1 MKIGILTYHFGTN
14 FGGQL
19 QCYALMKT
27 LESLGHDVTVINYI
41 PGKNKVSLMDDIK
54 QCLKIIK
61 KGFTTENIMTGV
73 NCLLKSNKM
82 RRCFDEFRKNHL
94 HVGPLCNLANFN
106 ELYKLDAIV
115 VGSDQVWAPAHH
127 KNAAYFFN
135 FKNGFNGRKISYAPC
150 CAINNVAPENKEL
163 IRSLLS
169 SFSSIS
175 VRNIETRNFVK
186 ELIGKEVPIV
196 SDPTFLHNFD
206 EFSSPS
212 VPKGDYILTY
222 ILGKEIDGGHSAAIE
237 RIKKEYGN
245 IPVYSISLTANK
257 PHYFSW
263 SSKTFHTLD
272 PVDWVDFIRNAKFL
286 YTDSFHGVAFAL
298 KFKTPFLAYYKEAIR
313 ASRFIDLMERYKLK
327 NIINKVSELE
337 GKQIKALQ
345 PDKET
350 YTISESIAN
359 KSIEFIKEALL

>member
-27 LESLGHDVTVINYI
+27 LESLGHNVTVINYI
-41 PGKNKVSLMDDIK
+41 PGKNKASLIDDIK

-82 RRCFDEFRKNHL
+82 RRRFDEFRKNNL
-94 HVGPLCNLANFN
+94 QVGPLCDLANFN
-106 ELYKLDAIV
+106 ELYSLDAIV

-135 FKNGFNGRKISYAPC
+135 FKDGFKGRKISYAPC
-150 CAINNVAPENKEL
+150 CAINKVEPESRAQISN
-163 IRSLLS
+163 LLS
-169 SFSSIS
+169 SFNSIS
-175 VRNIETRNFVK
+175 VRNIETQNFVK
-186 ELIGKEVPIV
+186 DLIGKDATIV
-196 SDPTFLHNFD
+196 ADPTFLHNFD
-206 EFSSPS
+206 EFTSSTS
-212 VPKGDYILTY
+212 PKGEYILTY
-222 ILGKEIDGGHSAAIE
+222 ILGKEIDGGHKSAIQK
-237 RIKKEYGN
+237 IKKEYGN
-245 IPVYSISLTANK
+245 IPVYSISLTSSK

-272 PVDWVDFIRNAKFL
+272 PVEWVDFIRKAKFL

-298 KFKTPFLAYYKEAIR
+298 KFKTPFLAYYKVKR
-313 ASRFIDLMERYKLK
+313 R
-327 NIINKVSELE
+327 
-337 GKQIKALQ
+337 
-345 PDKET
+345 
-350 YTISESIAN
+350 
-359 KSIEFIKEALL
+359 